1 MTVASF
7 KPWLLLSTIIT
18 GCSSAKF
25 AGTVPERAAQSPKL
39 QVEMSSAVPG
49 AQLPVIGVNNVP
61 SCADGLKLTGVQ
73 LAFIVDNSGSN
84 SNTDCP
90 TRSVQGIF
98 GGGDMFASCGGPTA
112 REKAILDTY
121 DMLAKAAGQSSSD
134 ALAESRI
141 AIASFPTRADERSGW
156 QNQLNWQPLTELSR
170 PGVTNTIRFTRSPV
184 GYTPYSAA
192 LTAATSVFANAAK
205 DSREKVAV
213 LISDGQATDSNPSAV
228 EAQAEALKASG
239 VKVYVVIYGGT
250 LSEMADS
257 HVKQMTRLQDQ
268 AKATSSNW
276 YASNYANF
284 DDYLKALVG
293 TKGEGGL
300 AAKVADT
307 GRLIELK
314 SADSLATTI
323 RNLVATQAIKC
334 SAR

>member
-25 AGTVPERAAQSPKL
+25 AGTMPERAAETPKL
-39 QVEMSSAVPG
+39 QVEMTSTAPTSG
-49 AQLPVIGVNNVP
+49 LPVMGPNNLP
-61 SCADGLKLTGVQ
+61 SCNDGLKLTGVQ

-90 TRSVQGIF
+90 PRSVQGIL
-98 GGGDMFASCGGPTA
+98 GADMFSSCGGPTA

-121 DMLAKAAGQSSSD
+121 DMLAKAGVQAASD
-134 ALAESRI
+134 PLAQSRI
-141 AIASFPTRADERSGW
+141 AIASFPTRTDERAGW
-156 QNQLNWQPLTELSR
+156 QTQLNWQPLTEAAR
-170 PGVTNTIRFTRSPV
+170 PSVTNTIRFTRSPV
-184 GYTPYSAA
+184 GYTPYAAA
-192 LTAATSVFANAAK
+192 LTAASTVFASAAK
-205 DSREKVAV
+205 DNREKVAV
-213 LISDGQATDSNPSAV
+213 FISDGQATDANPSSV
-228 EAQAEALKASG
+228 EAQAEALRSAG

-250 LSEMADS
+250 LAEMADS

-268 AKATSSNW
+268 AKATGSNW
-276 YASNYANF
+276 YASNFASF

-293 TKGEGGL
+293 NKGEGGL
-300 AAKVADT
+300 AAKVAGA

-314 SADSLATTI
+314 SADNLAVTI